1 MPSPKANVTIQ
12 GAVAEMLDLW
22 KANDW
27 FVRSYW
33 PENRPRAERMLRD
46 LQRTVPKGR
55 IFEPGCGN
63 GYISFLASRLGYEVV
78 ACDSWFPPD
87 RTELFALGGVQCFR
101 ANLNDIKPWPQL
113 ADATFDAVL
122 LGEVFEH
129 ILNHPLG
136 LLQEIRR
143 LLKPDGVL
151 ILTTPN
157 PATLANAIRFIRG
170 SYSLWG
176 THDFA
181 VCPKMVDGTIIDKG
195 EIHYRE
201 YRQDELR
208 KLLHVAGFDVVEAS
222 FIATGSQR
230 SEPLLKR
237 LLKAIPLVRRQRLF
251 GSGHYI
257 VSRAQQSLTRSGP

>member
-1 MPSPKANVTIQ
+1 MHSSKTPGRTFE
-12 GAVAEMLDLW
+12 GAVFEMLEFL

-27 FVRSYW
+27 FTRSYW
-33 PENRPRAERMLRD
+33 PENRPRVERMFRD
-46 LQRTVPKGR
+46 LQRAVPQGR

-63 GYISFLASRLGYEVV
+63 GYISFLAARLGYEVI

-87 RTELFALGGVQCFR
+87 RAELFASSGVQCFST
-101 ANLNDIKPWPQL
+101 NLNDLNPWPQI
-113 ADATFDAVL
+113 ADTTFDAVL
-122 LGEVFEH
+122 FGEVFEH

-136 LLQEIRR
+136 LLREIRR
-143 LLKPDGVL
+143 LLKPGGML

-157 PATLANAIRFIRG
+157 PATLANAIRFVRG

-181 VCPKMVDGTIIDKG
+181 VCPKIADGTIIDKG

-201 YRQDELR
+201 YRQDELLR
-208 KLLHVAGFDVVEAS
+208 LLRSAGFEVVEAA
-222 FIATGSQR
+222 FITTGSQA
-230 SEPLLKR
+230 SEPLPKR
-237 LLKAIPLVRRQRLF
+237 LLKAIPLIGRQRLF

-257 VSRAQQSLTRSGP
+257 VSRVR